1 MLASWPFSSIPC
13 PLTALTAP
21 SVWLLNPRTVIC
33 NIPAWCAWGSK
44 SSSSSSLLHLPPPPF
59 FRCVPLSPYDPIKL
73 GLCGTIMPVFVALS
87 SCETSWFYSL
97 TSFIFKELAIRRIC
111 TRFCDLRKASLI
123 KLEKPCVNPK
133 VALKKLS
140 LKVRRFVDLF
150 LLVSAIGIPATL
162 ISAPNV

>member
-1 MLASWPFSSIPC
+1 
-13 PLTALTAP
+13 
-21 SVWLLNPRTVIC
+21 
-33 NIPAWCAWGSK
+33 
-44 SSSSSSLLHLPPPPF
+44 
-59 FRCVPLSPYDPIKL
+59 
-73 GLCGTIMPVFVALS
+73 MPVFVALS